1 MRCMTAAP
9 LSRLIDK
16 LPVLSRSGSADPE
29 ISSLRYDSR
38 QVDTGSIFFA
48 IPGDHV
54 DGHRFIPQ
62 AVEAGC
68 AAVVC
73 EELPEERADG
83 VVYLQVAKTR
93 IALSAIAA
101 RLNGHPSRT
110 IPVIGI
116 TGTDGKS
123 TTTYLIDQLLTL
135 LEEESAFISTALVKR
150 SFKVERNPFRQSTPE
165 APELQGF
172 LREAIDQGK
181 RVAVVEATSHGLSE
195 KTARLKDLDFHVA
208 VFTNI
213 SHEHFDFHG
222 NFEQYRSD
230 KANLFRSLDR
240 TAQRKK
246 EPEFPIFGVVNADDA
261 NAYYFQHATRQP
273 VYTYSVAS
281 PEADLYAS
289 EISPDM
295 EGTSCVVHW
304 RNESREA
311 RIPLPGPFNVEN
323 VLAALLTV
331 AKILDYNPLDILEI
345 VPRLTSPPGRM
356 EIVSREFDF
365 VPIVDYAHTPG
376 AYAKVLPLVKQY
388 TPGRLIV
395 LFGSAGERDR
405 EKRSM
410 LGEEAA
416 RYADLLILA
425 DEDPRGE
432 DGGALLEEISRGAR
446 HIRPEIQER
455 NELVIIRD
463 RREAIA
469 HSIGIAQ
476 TGDTILYLGKGH
488 EVSIIYAD
496 HVLEWDETTVV
507 AEELKKF
514 AAGRKTR

>member
-1 MRCMTAAP
+1 MRCMIAAP
-9 LSRLIDK
+9 LSLLIDK
-16 LPVLSRSGSADPE
+16 LPVVTRIGSRDPG
-29 ISSLRYDSR
+29 ITSLRYDSR
-38 QVDTGSIFFA
+38 QVDHGSIFFA

-73 EELPEERADG
+73 EELPETISDD
-83 VVYLQVAKTR
+83 VVYIQVPKTR
-93 IALSAIAA
+93 FALSAIAA
-101 RLNGHPSRT
+101 RLNGHPSRS
-110 IPVIGI
+110 IPVVGV

-135 LEEESAFISTALVKR
+135 LEEDSAFISTALVKR

-181 RVAVVEATSHGLSE
+181 RIAVVEATSHGLSE
-195 KTARLKDLDFHVA
+195 KTARLKDLEFHVA

-230 KANLFRSLDR
+230 KANLFRALDR
-240 TAQRKK
+240 TAGRKAD
-246 EPEFPIFGVVNADDA
+246 PEFPIFGVVNADDP
-261 NAYYFQHATRQP
+261 NAYYFQHATRQR
-273 VYTYSVAS
+273 VYTFSVTSA
-281 PEADLYAS
+281 EADLYAT
-289 EISPDM
+289 EIVPDM

-304 RNESREA
+304 RGESREA

-323 VLAALLTV
+323 ALAALLTV
-331 AKILDYNPLDILEI
+331 AKLLDYNPLDILEV

-388 TPGRLIV
+388 TSGRLIV
-395 LFGSAGERDR
+395 LFGSAGERDL
-405 EKRSM
+405 EKRCM

-416 RYADLLILA
+416 RHADLLILA

-432 DGGALLEEISRGAR
+432 DGGALLEEIARGAR
-446 HIRPEIQER
+446 HVRPDIQER
-455 NELVIIRD
+455 SELVIIRD
-463 RREAIA
+463 RRTAIA
-469 HSIGIAQ
+469 HSLEIAGK
-476 TGDTILYLGKGH
+476 GDTILYLGKGH

-496 HVLEWDETTVV
+496 HVLEWDETAVV
-507 AEELKKF
+507 MEELEKF
-514 AAGRKTR
+514 AARRRS